1 MTSTTVTPGDFK
13 SLGLPD
19 WDVEMLTDAYQA
31 VTKANMWD
39 FLKRDDVPGVRP
51 CGHCGSTA
59 PPERQAL
66 RSICRVCMGKGEV
79 EQGFMFNDFA
89 EMKLIDKELKYDGH
103 SGASYGFTMRVMEM
117 IAKKGW
123 DAYAEEKLA
132 KQKPK
137 PKAKTEFDQFL
148 DMISPSTKHVKEDTT
163 LTPQQKREKFL
174 ALPTD
179 MTLDEQAKALRELKD
194 VPMTY
199 AEMRMRF
206 G

>member
-13 SLGLPD
+13 ALGVPD
-19 WDVEMLTDAYQA
+19 WDAEMLTDAYQA

-39 FLKRDDVPGVRP
+39 FLARDDVPGVRP
-51 CGHCGSTA
+51 CGHCSS
-59 PPERQAL
+59 PERQAL
-66 RSICRVCMGKGEV
+66 RMTCRVCMGKGEV

-123 DAYAEEKLA
+123 DAYALTKM
-132 KQKPK
+132 KPK
-137 PKAKTEFDQFL
+137 PKPKPQFDQFL

-163 LTPQQKREKFL
+163 LTPEQKREKFL
-174 ALPTD
+174 ALPTN

-199 AEMRMRF
+199 AEMRSRF